1 MDKLAFKENFYVEE
15 QEDSQKPKK
24 WRFGIYSGQ
33 NQERMELVKSKQSKR
48 TELGANQEGS
58 HPQINLMVALTIEN
72 VLETL
77 MTIKTKAKAQVK

>member
-1 MDKLAFKENFYVEE
+1 MLRNKRIPKNPKSGG
-15 QEDSQKPKK
+15 SQTIVGRIRK
-24 WRFGIYSGQ
+24 
-33 NQERMELVKSKQSKR
+33 RMELVKSKQSKR